1 MQTSFMKA
9 PVQLLAAG
17 RPSKSAANDQNVRP
31 GLVRLVVFRHRRPA
45 AHLDLV
51 QVLQSAVNRQKALR
65 YSLGVWQLW
74 ATDGL
79 SPENENREL
88 AFIGT

>member
-1 MQTSFMKA
+1 M
-9 PVQLLAAG
+9 QLLAAR
-17 RPSKSAANDQNVRP
+17 RPSEAAADDQNVRP
-31 GLVRLVVFRHRRPA
+31 GLVGLVVVRHRGPA

-51 QVLQSAVNRQKALR
+51 QVLQSAINRPKALR
-65 YSLGVWQLW
+65 YSLAVWQLW

-88 AFIGT
+88 AFLGT